1 MISGTTSTLD
11 AATVLAAARAAKAAE
26 HRAAADVLEQV
37 IEWARLHEVTE
48 VDQAATWWAGRG
60 QDTGIPL
67 AGEGAPLVSEF
78 AVAELATALG
88 LSAGSGR
95 NLVAQA
101 LELAHRLPRLWARV
115 RSGTLAPWRAR
126 RIAEETL
133 ALPLAGAAWVDTQV
147 APYAHRTG
155 LAQTQRTV
163 EEAIARFAPELAAE
177 RRERAAEG
185 RYFTIDHDQVS
196 FTGTSRVHGEL
207 DLADALELEDA
218 IATGA
223 AQLAALGSEE
233 SLDVRR
239 SLAIGALARGQQPLT
254 YEPGAEG
261 GVEAR
266 PARTSTT
273 GPATGAIIGAKRE
286 VVLYVHL
293 SEDALRTRDPDTPVW
308 VENAGGQLLTA
319 AQIADWCRRPDTTKV
334 TVKPVIDLNTRQA
347 VDSYEVPARIA
358 EAVRLRDKTCVFPY
372 CQRPAR
378 RCDLDHLDPYLPAD
392 QGGPPAQTSTDNLAC
407 LCRLHHRMKT
417 HGGWNY
423 ATVTPGV
430 YRWRG
435 PHGHTWLR
443 DHTGTTDLTP
453 PSTHPPTRH
462 TDEPADPHPAGHRPA
477 GAVACPGRGIADVGE
492 PCKSHGVSEEYDES
506 VFTDE
511 DWYARDLADAVFR
524 ECTFRNVDLTESSS
538 RGAQFLGCRFDNC
551 RLNASSHHGSA
562 FVGCDFRGT
571 SFFDATLDGCKLD
584 GSLFVDCT
592 LRPLAVSGGQ
602 WRGITTRGAR
612 LRKLTLDGVVLVEAD
627 LSDAD
632 LGEAS
637 LRRCDLSRA
646 TLRGA
651 DLRGA
656 DPRGAS
662 LDAVDLELA
671 AFGGTHL
678 DLGGAMALAE
688 RHGAV
693 VD

>member
-11 AATVLAAARAAKAAE
+11 AAAVLAAARAAKAAE
-26 HRAAADVLEQV
+26 NRAAAEVLAQV
-37 IEWARLHEVTE
+37 VAWARLHEVTE

-67 AGEGAPLVSEF
+67 AGPGAPLVSEF

-101 LELAHRLPRLWARV
+101 LELAHRLPKLWARV
-115 RSGTLAPWRAR
+115 QAGTLAPWRAR

-133 ALPLAGAAWVDTQV
+133 ALPFEGVAWVDTQV

-163 EEAIARFAPELAAE
+163 EEAIARFAPDLAAE
-177 RRERAAEG
+177 RRDRAAEQ

-196 FTGTSRVHGEL
+196 FAGTSRVHGEL
-207 DLADALELEDA
+207 DLADALDLEDA
-218 IATGA
+218 VATGA
-223 AQLAALGSEE
+223 AQLAASGSEE

-239 SLAIGALARGQQPLT
+239 SLAIGILARGQQPLT
-254 YEPGAEG
+254 YEPGVAAEG

-273 GPATGAIIGAKRE
+273 STSTGSKRE

-293 SEDALRTRDPDTPVW
+293 SEDAIRSGHPDTPVW

-319 AQIADWCRRPDTTKV
+319 AQVADWCRRDDTSKV

-358 EAVRLRDKTCVFPY
+358 EAVRLRDRTCVFPH
-372 CQRPAR
+372 CHRPAR
-378 RCDLDHLDPYLPAD
+378 RCDLDHLDPYLPID
-392 QGGPPAQTSTDNLAC
+392 DGGPPAQTSTDNLAC

-423 ATVTPGV
+423 AMVTPGV

-453 PSTHPPTRH
+453 PTVEPP
-462 TDEPADPHPAGHRPA
+462 E
-477 GAVACPGRGIADVGE
+477 
-492 PCKSHGVSEEYDES
+492 
-506 VFTDE
+506 
-511 DWYARDLADAVFR
+511 
-524 ECTFRNVDLTESSS
+524 
-538 RGAQFLGCRFDNC
+538 Q
-551 RLNASSHHGSA
+551 
-562 FVGCDFRGT
+562 
-571 SFFDATLDGCKLD
+571 
-584 GSLFVDCT
+584 
-592 LRPLAVSGGQ
+592 
-602 WRGITTRGAR
+602 
-612 LRKLTLDGVVLVEAD
+612 
-627 LSDAD
+627 
-632 LGEAS
+632 
-637 LRRCDLSRA
+637 
-646 TLRGA
+646 
-651 DLRGA
+651 
-656 DPRGAS
+656 
-662 LDAVDLELA
+662 
-671 AFGGTHL
+671 
-678 DLGGAMALAE
+678 
-688 RHGAV
+688 
-693 VD
+693 